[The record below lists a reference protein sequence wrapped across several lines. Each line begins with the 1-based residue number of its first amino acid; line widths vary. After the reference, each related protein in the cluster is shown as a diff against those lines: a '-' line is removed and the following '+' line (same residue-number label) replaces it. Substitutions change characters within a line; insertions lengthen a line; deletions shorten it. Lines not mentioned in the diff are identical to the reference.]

1 MTPFTP
7 SLAALLLSAALGPAL
22 AQSPSAHGSH
32 HHASEPAAAT
42 PPAAAPHGEAAATG
56 ALSEG
61 EIIRWD
67 PGTLKLTLRHGEIKP
82 LGMPPMTMVFR
93 VPDASMVGSL
103 QPGDKVLF
111 GVKRVN
117 GVFQVTRLQAVP

>member
-32 HHASEPAAAT
+32 HHASEP
-42 PPAAAPHGEAAATG
+42 AAATG